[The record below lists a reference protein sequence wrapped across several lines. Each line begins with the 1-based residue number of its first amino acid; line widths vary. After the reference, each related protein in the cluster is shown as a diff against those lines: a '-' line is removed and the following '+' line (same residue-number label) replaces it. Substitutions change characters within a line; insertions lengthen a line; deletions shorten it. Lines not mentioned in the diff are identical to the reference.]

1 MRALKARQDR
11 HQLRSVSHAHFGQ
24 ATDKSAAIYH
34 SARHACP
41 FSACPFSAVLDC
53 PVQWYGAKLFAS
65 PSGGST
71 LTSSAVERCH
81 ASKMLKNN

>member
-11 HQLRSVSHAHFGQ
+11 HQPRSASHAHFGQ
-24 ATDKSAAIYH
+24 ATDESAAIYH
-34 SARHACP
+34 SARH
-41 FSACPFSAVLDC
+41 ACPFSAVLDC

-71 LTSSAVERCH
+71 LTSSAVEQCH